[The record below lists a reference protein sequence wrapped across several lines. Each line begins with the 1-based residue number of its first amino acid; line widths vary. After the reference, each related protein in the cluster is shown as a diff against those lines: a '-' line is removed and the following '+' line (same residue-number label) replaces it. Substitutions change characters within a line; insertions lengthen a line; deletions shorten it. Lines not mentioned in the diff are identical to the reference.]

1 MVWGREVDVESR
13 GRSYELL
20 VGLTRVGG
28 LNISEAIVTAGAAW
42 DYACYNNDPVISA
55 LESVARRQGKGLWY
69 GRQAIPPWD

>member
-20 VGLTRVGG
+20 FGLTRVGG

-42 DYACYNNDPVISA
+42 DYARYNNDPVISA

-69 GRQAIPPWD
+69 GRQAIPPGD